1 MTGRARLLEA
11 GAPVRRILLI
21 VLGLMACGPASY
33 ASSTFEGDDEGWTLA
48 NNGSDTRPK
57 LERSGGNPGGSL
69 CGEDKGF
76 GDVWYFVAPRKFLG
90 NASEIYGKRF
100 TFDIK
105 QSNIFDQVRGRDV
118 VLNGGG
124 LALVWNLRYAP
135 GVDWTPTSLRLDDQ
149 SNWRLDGPDGALATE
164 ADLRTV
170 LADLNSLRI
179 RGDFYDGPDDVTCLD
194 NVYLGR
200 E

>member
-1 MTGRARLLEA
+1 MRRVVLLA
-11 GAPVRRILLI
+11 LAFL
-21 VLGLMACGPASY
+21 ACGPAAS

-48 NNGSDTRPK
+48 NNGSDTRPT
-57 LERSGGNPGGSL
+57 LEREGGNPGGNL
-69 CGEDKGF
+69 CGQDKGF
-76 GDVWYFVAPRKFLG
+76 GDVWYFVAPRKYLG
-90 NASEIYGKRF
+90 NVDEAFGKRL

-105 QSNIFDQVRGRDV
+105 QSNLFDQVRGRDV

-124 LALVWNLRYAP
+124 LGLVWDLRYAP
-135 GVDWTPTSLRLDDQ
+135 HLDWTPTSIFLDELAG
-149 SNWRLDGPDGALATE
+149 WRLDEPDGGLASA
-164 ADLRTV
+164 ADLHTV
-170 LADLNSLRI
+170 LKDLNSLRI